1 MRRVGC
7 NPTDVEVR
15 DIIHRIDDD
24 TGGLNFQVGIEEDTS
39 NMLYGSIRNSHVNLW
54 MLVQKA
60 QKI

>member
-24 TGGLNFQVGIEEDTS
+24 TGGLDFQVGIEQDTS
-39 NMLYGSIRNSHVNLW
+39 KYAGLPEDMFGVI
-54 MLVQKA
+54 
-60 QKI
+60 